1 MKTAPGQFSNSDMS
15 YDTKAQKNRLEVR
28 AEGAAD
34 SPKGTGAEL
43 PCGAALST
51 LVLEPVE
58 EEQPEPAADTERQ
71 LPDSD
76 D

>member
-1 MKTAPGQFSNSDMS
+1 LKTAPGQFSNSDMS
-15 YDTKAQKNRLEVR
+15 YDTKPQKNR
-28 AEGAAD
+28 
-34 SPKGTGAEL
+34 PEL
-43 PCGAALST
+43 PSGAALST

-58 EEQPEPAADTERQ
+58 EEQPEPAADDTERQ

>member
-1 MKTAPGQFSNSDMS
+1 MS
-15 YDTKAQKNRLEVR
+15 YDTKAQKNR
-28 AEGAAD
+28 
-34 SPKGTGAEL
+34 PEL
-43 PCGAALST
+43 PSGAALST

-58 EEQPEPAADTERQ
+58 EQPEPAADDPWKSPPGDTERQ

>member
-1 MKTAPGQFSNSDMS
+1 MS
-15 YDTKAQKNRLEVR
+15 YDTKPQKNR
-28 AEGAAD
+28 
-34 SPKGTGAEL
+34 PEL
-43 PCGAALST
+43 PSGAALST

-58 EEQPEPAADTERQ
+58 EEQPEPAADDTERQ